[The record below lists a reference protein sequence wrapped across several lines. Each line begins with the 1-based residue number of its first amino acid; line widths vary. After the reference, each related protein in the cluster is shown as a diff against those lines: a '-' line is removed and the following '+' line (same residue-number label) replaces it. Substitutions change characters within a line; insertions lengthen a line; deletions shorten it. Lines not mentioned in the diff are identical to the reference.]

1 MYSVAI
7 GVVVVVP
14 SGAEPGLHLPL
25 QEGKPIAPSAILAE
39 RHGDLPCRGES
50 GVAVVLAVPV
60 GVSDEGGD
68 HIGGLVVD
76 LQLGGSIQVAT
87 AVDLPSRRGIL
98 TFLTSSRDLTVNIR
112 VDGTRELDSD

>member
-76 LQLGGSIQVAT
+76 LQLQPRTSMVRLESAVSAT
-87 AVDLPSRRGIL
+87 PRPTLCLECS
-98 TFLTSSRDLTVNIR
+98 TT
-112 VDGTRELDSD
+112 